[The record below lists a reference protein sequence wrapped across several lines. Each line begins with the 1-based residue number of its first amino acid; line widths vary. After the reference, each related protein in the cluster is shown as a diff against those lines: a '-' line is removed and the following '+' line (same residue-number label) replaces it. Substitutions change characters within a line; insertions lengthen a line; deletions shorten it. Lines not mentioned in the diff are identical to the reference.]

1 MTTSSEQID
10 WTNWIYRLIALII
23 DSIIAGIP
31 AWVIYSFLIVPLL
44 WTSTVVLG
52 VTVVTAP
59 WWAGVLLWPLIYGII
74 LVLYSAILELTWNG
88 QTVGK
93 RIMGLQVHTTNG
105 SARTFGTE
113 FIRNISKIY
122 WLLLLLDWLLAI
134 ISTSKQQKYTDRM
147 ANTIVL
153 QIRQA
158 QTAPPPPPPPP
169 PPT

>member
-1 MTTSSEQID
+1 MTTSDQIN

-23 DSIIAGIP
+23 DSIIAYIP
-31 AWVIYSFLIVPLL
+31 AWIIYAFLISPLL
-44 WTSTVVLG
+44 WTTTSFYG
-52 VTVVTAP
+52 VTYVAAP
-59 WWAGVLLWPLIYGII
+59 LWGAVLLSPLIYGII
-74 LVLYSAILELTWNG
+74 LVPYSAILELTWNG

-93 RIMGLQVHTTNG
+93 RIMGLQVRTTNG
-105 SARTFGTE
+105 GARTFGTE
-113 FIRNISKIY
+113 FIRNLSKIY

-153 QIRQA
+153 PIRQA
-158 QTAPPPPPPPP
+158 QTSPPPPPPPP

>member
-1 MTTSSEQID
+1 
-10 WTNWIYRLIALII
+10 
-23 DSIIAGIP
+23 
-31 AWVIYSFLIVPLL
+31 VPLL
-44 WTSTVVLG
+44 WTPTTYFG

-59 WWAGVLLWPLIYGII
+59 WWGGVLLSPFIYGII
-74 LVLYSAILELTWNG
+74 LVLYSAILEMTWNG

-93 RIMGLQVHTTNG
+93 KLLGLQVHTTNS
-105 SARTFGTE
+105 SARSFDKE

-122 WLLLLLDWLLAI
+122 WLLLLIDWLLGI

-153 QIRQA
+153 QTRQA

-169 PPT
+169 PPV

>member
-1 MTTSSEQID
+1 MTTSSGQID

-23 DSIIAGIP
+23 DSIITGIP
-31 AWVIYSFLIVPLL
+31 AVIIVTFLLL
-44 WTSTVVLG
+44 LPGWG
-52 VTVVTAP
+52 
-59 WWAGVLLWPLIYGII
+59 GFLLTPFIYGIF
-74 LVLYSAILELTWNG
+74 LVLYSAILEMTWNG

-93 RIMGLQVHTTNG
+93 KLLGLQVHTTNG
-105 SARTFGTE
+105 SARTFDKE
-113 FIRNISKIY
+113 FIRNITKIY

-153 QIRQA
+153 PIRQA
-158 QTAPPPPPPPP
+158 QTSPPPPPPPP